1 MPCSSVT
8 RLTASATFWLS
19 LAAMA
24 LPLMMRA
31 VIVPTYRARDLRLL
45 AGASDDRLPSRAP
58 DSPHLAADSERATL
72 TDESLYQ
79 IDDQKQDYRS

>member
-1 MPCSSVT
+1 
-8 RLTASATFWLS
+8 
-19 LAAMA
+19 MA

-79 IDDQKQDYRS
+79 IDDQKQDYRSQADIGGGV